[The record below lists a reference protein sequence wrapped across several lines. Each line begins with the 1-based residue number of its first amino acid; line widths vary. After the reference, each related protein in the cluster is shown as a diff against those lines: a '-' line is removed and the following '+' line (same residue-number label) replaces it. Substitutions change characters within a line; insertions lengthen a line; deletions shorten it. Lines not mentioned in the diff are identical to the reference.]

1 MLNKSTL
8 RGRLGRASLPSLLAG
23 IAILG
28 MSNHVLA
35 YDFTKIEEAIEILAP
50 ETVRDWE
57 QKARS
62 GDPLAQNV
70 MGIAYKCGIGVKQDH
85 ALSIKWFRLAAKQG
99 EADAQFNLG
108 RLYASEVDGAYKMA
122 RAAPA
127 NDVEALKWYLS
138 SAEQGHTQAQ
148 VKLGT
153 LYAKGGDKV
162 PRDPI
167 QGYKWMSLAAS
178 SGEQTAKKLLTTSA
192 ASMKSE
198 QVREA
203 ESLAKEW
210 KSRRVAG

>member
-1 MLNKSTL
+1 MWS
-8 RGRLGRASLPSLLAG
+8 
-23 IAILG
+23 
-28 MSNHVLA
+28 HVLA
-35 YDFTKIEEAIEILAP
+35 YDFTKVEVAMETLAP

-70 MGIAYKCGIGVKQDH
+70 MGIAYKCGIGVEQDH
-85 ALSIKWFRLAAKQG
+85 AVSVKWFRQAAKQG

-108 RLYASEVDGAYKMA
+108 RLYASEVDGAYKRA

-127 NDVEALKWYLS
+127 NDVEALQWYQR

-148 VKLGT
+148 VRLGA
-153 LYAKGGDKV
+153 LYAKGGNKV

-167 QGYKWMSLAAS
+167 QGYKWLSLAAS
-178 SGEQTAKKLLTTSA
+178 SGKQTAEKLLTTSA
-192 ASMKSE
+192 ASMKPE

-203 ESLAKEW
+203 ESLANEW
-210 KSRRVAG
+210 KSQRIAG

>member
-1 MLNKSTL
+1 MLEKMTL
-8 RGRLGRASLPSLLAG
+8 KGRFGRESLPNLLAG
-23 IAILG
+23 IAIFG
-28 MSNHVLA
+28 ISSHVLA
-35 YDFTKIEEAIEILAP
+35 YDFTKIEVAIETLAP

-57 QKARS
+57 QKAGS

-70 MGIAYKCGIGVKQDH
+70 MGMAYKCGIGVKQDH
-85 ALSIKWFRLAAKQG
+85 AASVKWFRLAAKQG

-108 RLYASEVDGAYKMA
+108 RLYASEVDGAYKKV

-127 NDVEALKWYLS
+127 NDVEALKWYRR

-153 LYAKGGDKV
+153 LYAKGSSKV

-178 SGEQTAKKLLTTSA
+178 SGEQTAEKLLTTSA
-192 ASMKSE
+192 VSMKPE

-210 KSRRVAG
+210 KSRRIAG

>member
-1 MLNKSTL
+1 MLKTITL
-8 RGRLGRASLPSLLAG
+8 KALFGRASLPGLLAG

-28 MSNHVLA
+28 MSSHVLA
-35 YDFTKIEEAIEILAP
+35 YDFMKIEDAIETLAP
-50 ETVRDWE
+50 ETVSGWE
-57 QKARS
+57 KKARS
-62 GDPLAQNV
+62 GDSLAQNV
-70 MGIAYKCGIGVKQDH
+70 MGIAYKCGIGVKLDH

-108 RLYASEVDGAYKMA
+108 RLYASEVDGAYKKA

-148 VKLGT
+148 VKLGN
-153 LYAKGGDKV
+153 LYARGSNKV

-167 QGYKWMSLAAS
+167 QGYKWLSLAAS
-178 SGEQTAKKLLTTSA
+178 SGEQTAEKLLTTSA
-192 ASMKSE
+192 ASMKPE

-203 ESLAKEW
+203 KSLVKEW

>member
-1 MLNKSTL
+1 MLNKVTL
-8 RGRLGRASLPSLLAG
+8 KGRLGRASLPSLFAG
-23 IAILG
+23 IALLG

-35 YDFTKIEEAIEILAP
+35 YDFTKIEEALETLAP
-50 ETVRDWE
+50 ETISSWE
-57 QKARS
+57 QKARG

-70 MGIAYKCGIGVKQDH
+70 MGMAYKCGMGVKQDH
-85 ALSIKWFRLAAKQG
+85 GVSLKWFRQAAQQG

-108 RLYASEVDGAYKMA
+108 RLYASEVDGAYKKA

-127 NDVEALKWYLS
+127 NDVEALKWYRR

-153 LYAKGGDKV
+153 LYAKGSSKV

-178 SGEQTAKKLLTTSA
+178 SGEQTAQKLLTMSA
-192 ASMKSE
+192 ASMKPE

-210 KSRRVAG
+210 KSRRIAG

>member
-1 MLNKSTL
+1 MLNKITL
-8 RGRLGRASLPSLLAG
+8 KARLGRAWLPSLLAG

-35 YDFTKIEEAIEILAP
+35 YDFTKIEEAIETLAP

-62 GDPLAQNV
+62 GDLLAQNV

-85 ALSIKWFRLAAKQG
+85 ALSIKWFRQAAKQG

-108 RLYASEVDGAYKMA
+108 RLYAGEVDGAYKKA

-127 NDVEALKWYLS
+127 NDAEALKWYLS

-153 LYAKGGDKV
+153 LYAKGSNKV

-178 SGEQTAKKLLTTSA
+178 SGEQTAKNLLTTSA
-192 ASMKSE
+192 ASMKPE

-203 ESLAKEW
+203 ESLVKEW